1 MLRPDQ
7 RTMTNDSSTESS
19 TVPGWARPLVGK
31 NPKVTLI
38 RAALFV
44 AIAVATYYF
53 ALTPI
58 KVYGV
63 SMEPTFRQ
71 GKVLLLNRLAYRSQ
85 TPQRSDIVVIRMA
98 GGSVVI
104 LKRVIALP
112 GETISIVQGQVHI
125 DGEPLDE
132 PYIRERN
139 ENWNYGPKKVNDGR
153 YFVIGDNRMTHIDK
167 QEFGFASPRDL
178 MGRVI
183 Q

>member
-1 MLRPDQ
+1 
-7 RTMTNDSSTESS
+7 MTNDSSTESKG
-19 TVPGWARPLVGK
+19 VPGWARPLIGK

-38 RAALFV
+38 RAVLLV
-44 AIAVATYYF
+44 AIALGTYYF

-85 TPQRSDIVVIRMA
+85 KPQRADVVVIRMA

-104 LKRVIALP
+104 IKRVVGLP
-112 GETISIVQGQVHI
+112 GESISIIRGQVHI

-132 PYIRERN
+132 PYVSERS
-139 ENWNYGPKKVNDGR
+139 EGWNYGPKKVSDGS
-153 YFVIGDNRMTHIDK
+153 YFVIGDNRTTHIDK

-178 MGRVI
+178 MGKVI

>member
-1 MLRPDQ
+1 MA
-7 RTMTNDSSTESS
+7 NESSTES
-19 TVPGWARPLVGK
+19 TDIPGWARPLVGK

-38 RAALFV
+38 RAALLV
-44 AIAVATYYF
+44 AIAVGTYYF

-63 SMEPTFRQ
+63 SMEPTFQQ

-104 LKRVIALP
+104 IKRVIGLP
-112 GETISIVQGQVHI
+112 GETISIVRGQVHI

-132 PYIRERN
+132 PYLSDKN
-139 ENWNYGPKKVNDGR
+139 ENWNYGPKKADAGR
-153 YFVIGDNRMTHIDK
+153 YFVIGDNRMIHIDK
-167 QEFGFASPRDL
+167 HAFGFASLRDV
-178 MGRVI
+178 MGKVI
-183 Q
+183 E